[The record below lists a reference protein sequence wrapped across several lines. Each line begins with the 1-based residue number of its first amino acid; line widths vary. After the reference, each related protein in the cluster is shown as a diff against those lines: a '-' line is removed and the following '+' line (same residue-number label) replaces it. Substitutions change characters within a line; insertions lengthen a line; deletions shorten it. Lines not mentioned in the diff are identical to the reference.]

1 MPRRP
6 DLSKASL
13 CAGLICLILCLAVPE
28 GTAAENPG
36 VCRVEADR
44 GGQALPSQPLPLLLA
59 QRTAP
64 PGVPAPK
71 SGGSGSS
78 SRLMDF
84 LVRFVAGGILGPL
97 LWYYVFS
104 YPLALFWHQ
113 GLWPP
118 GMLDLVVAFGVGH
131 VGYRQYVRWRE
142 RKSTPEPAP
151 TRGFLRPESQTPS
164 PLLVAEEA
172 QAGVAAIMAQD
183 PQFTLQKFREEVRQL
198 LQEVYTAWNFQQV
211 ESLNGRVKEGLL
223 DYLRMGLRI
232 MALREELSRLEDLAL
247 EDITIISARSYEDQD
262 FITLRFRGW
271 VMDYVLDRV
280 SGKLLAGSMA
290 YPNIFLEVWE
300 LGRTRGRPWMLLD
313 IREH

>member
-6 DLSKASL
+6 DLVKASL
-13 CAGLICLILCLAVPE
+13 CAGLICLLICLVVPG
-28 GTAAENPG
+28 GTGAENLG
-36 VCRVEADR
+36 VRRA
-44 GGQALPSQPLPLLLA
+44 GGDQGVQAVVSHPPPLLLA
-59 QRTAP
+59 QRTVP
-64 PGVPAPK
+64 PSAPAPK
-71 SGGSGSS
+71 SGASGSGN
-78 SRLMDF
+78 RLLDF
-84 LVRFVAGGILGPL
+84 LVRFVAGGVLGPL

-104 YPLALFWHQ
+104 YPLAFFWHQ

-118 GMLDLVVAFGVGH
+118 GLLDLVVAFGAGH
-131 VGYRQYVRWRE
+131 VGYRRYVRWRE
-142 RKSTPEPAP
+142 KQSAPEAATP
-151 TRGFLRPESQTPS
+151 RSFLRPESQAPS

-172 QAGVAAIMAQD
+172 QAGVAAIIAQD
-183 PQFTLQKFREEVRQL
+183 PHFTLQTFRDEVRQL
-198 LQEVYTAWNFQQV
+198 LQEVYTAWNLQHL
-211 ESLNGRVKEGLL
+211 EGLNGRVKEGLL

-271 VMDYVLDRV
+271 VVDYVLDRV

-290 YPNIFLEVWE
+290 YPNIFLEIWE
-300 LGRTRGRPWMLLD
+300 LGRTRGQPWVLMD